1 VAFAIAGK
9 EETAG
14 RSEQAAIA
22 HVIHAILPLSPA
34 GRGVQRPNGAI
45 SGFRP
50 EGSYLSPDSTEETIA
65 GLRKT
70 GTIEVSGNYVGDAA
84 QQSVDTLAQARTEFP
99 WKITSPLS
107 GARVLTVTGRGFIN
121 KRETGPFTPGGKTE
135 FKFGV
140 KVAGTL
146 VYAIA

>member
-1 VAFAIAGK
+1 MAK
-9 EETAG
+9 S
-14 RSEQAAIA
+14 RAAIGLGTEFF
-22 HVIHAILPLSPA
+22 IGTESGSPIGIDYTSITEA
-34 GRGVQRPNGAI
+34 ATINFADYTVA
-45 SGFRP
+45 
-50 EGSYLSPDSTEETIA
+50 EVDVTHLLSPDSTEETIA

-84 QQSVDTLAQARTEFP
+84 QQSIDTLAQARTEFP